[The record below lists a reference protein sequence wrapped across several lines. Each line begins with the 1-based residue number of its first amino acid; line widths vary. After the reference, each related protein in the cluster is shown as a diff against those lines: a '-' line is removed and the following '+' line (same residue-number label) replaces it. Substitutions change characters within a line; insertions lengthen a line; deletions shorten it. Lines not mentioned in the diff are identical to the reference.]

1 MQDQQRTFV
10 HRRQLMLGAAWVAAS
25 SAVPAMA
32 DTYPNRPVRIIVPST
47 PGSGT
52 DILARLLG
60 SYLQPKWGQPVVVYN
75 REGAGGV
82 IGTELASKATPDGY
96 TLYMGF
102 TGPISVSP
110 LLVKN
115 LAYDPTKAFT
125 PVTLVDSSPN
135 VMVVSPALG
144 VSSVME
150 LVELAKSKPGAI
162 SYGSAGVGTQGHL
175 CAALFTDM
183 SDTKMLHVP
192 YKAESQAVTDL
203 VSGQIGVLFHVA
215 AAVMPLARAG
225 KLKALA
231 VTSLKRW
238 DLLPDLPAI
247 SETVPS
253 YQITVW
259 HGVLAPS
266 QTPPAVVGK
275 LQQDM
280 AAVMKDTE
288 ARARFIK
295 AGVEPLGTTSEEFAQ
310 FLKDDAARSAGIVK
324 HANMH
329 ID

>member
-1 MQDQQRTFV
+1 MQDHQRTFV
-10 HRRQLMLGAAWVAAS
+10 HRRRFMLGGVCVAAT
-25 SAVPAMA
+25 SAAPAMA
-32 DTYPNRPVRIIVPST
+32 STYPNRPVHLIVPST

-60 SYLQPKWGQPVVVYN
+60 SYLEAKWNQPVVVYN

-82 IGTELASKATPDGY
+82 IGTEFASKAAPDGY
-96 TLYMGF
+96 TLYIGF

-115 LAYDPTKAFT
+115 LAYDPAKAFT
-125 PVTLVDSSPN
+125 PITLIDSSPN
-135 VMVVSPALG
+135 VMAVSPTLG
-144 VSSVME
+144 VSSVQE
-150 LVELAKSKPGAI
+150 LIELAKSKPGSI
-162 SYGSAGVGTQGHL
+162 SYGSAGFGTQGHM
-175 CAALFTDM
+175 CAALFTYM
-183 SDTKMLHVP
+183 SGTKMLHVP
-192 YKAESQAVTDL
+192 YKSESQALTDL
-203 VSGQIGVLFHVA
+203 SSGRIGVLFHVA

-225 KLKALA
+225 KLRAFG

-247 SETVPS
+247 SETVPG

-266 QTPPAVVGK
+266 GTPATIIRK

-280 AAVMKDTE
+280 ADVMRDKE

-295 AGVEPLGTTSEEFAQ
+295 VGVEPLGTTSEEFAQ
-310 FLKDDAARSAGIVK
+310 FLKEDAERSASIVQHAGIHV
-324 HANMH
+324 
-329 ID
+329 D